1 MSNQAPFRYD
11 VVGSFLRPEYL
22 KDARA
27 KFAEGKITEEQLKE
41 TVLFEQLKKLGL
53 IEDKPKTG
61 YERREECNNKKYYF
75 VNTIDLVIENE
86 NTVLFDQNRYDVG
99 NYYSDKTIAEN
110 NARADR
116 LLRCLRQWQAQNDK
130 VISVSDWKNE
140 GIIKYF
146 IAYNY
151 RSSLFEIG
159 RCSRRREPNIIY
171 FTTKDKVSK
180 AVKNFRDELE
190 WYFTEYQQRL
200 DEE

>member
-1 MSNQAPFRYD
+1 MKVELKANGKSVQAEI
-11 VVGSFLRPEYL
+11 SE
-22 KDARA
+22 
-27 KFAEGKITEEQLKE
+27 
-41 TVLFEQLKKLGL
+41 EQLKKLGL
-53 IEDKPKTG
+53 IEDKPRAG
-61 YERREECNNKKYYF
+61 YERVEKGEMYYLVDIYNNIMRVTEDNDQGDEQCY
-75 VNTIDLVIENE
+75 NT
-86 NTVLFDQNRYDVG
+86 G

-116 LLRCLRQWQAQNDK
+116 LLRQLKQWQAQNDK
-130 VISVSDWKNE
+130 AISISDWKNE

>member
-1 MSNQAPFRYD
+1 MKVELKVNDKSVQAEIP
-11 VVGSFLRPEYL
+11 
-22 KDARA
+22 
-27 KFAEGKITEEQLKE
+27 EEQLKE

-75 VNTIDLVIENE
+75 VNTIDLVIEDE

-130 VISVSDWKNE
+130 VISVSDWKNDK
-140 GIIKYF
+140 INKYC
-146 IAYNY
+146 ITYGY
-151 RSSLFEIG
+151 GDEKLYVDHYYSIRL
-159 RCSRRREPNIIY
+159 PNTIH
-171 FTTKDKVSK
+171 FTTKEK
-180 AVKNFRDELE
+180 AEEAIEVFKDELL
-190 WYFTEYQQRL
+190 WYFTEYVQRL
-200 DEE
+200 DEVCD

>member
-1 MSNQAPFRYD
+1 MK
-11 VVGSFLRPEYL
+11 VEL
-22 KDARA
+22 KVND
-27 KFAEGKITEEQLKE
+27 KTVQVEMTEEQLKE
-41 TVLFEQLKKLGL
+41 LGV
-53 IEDKPKTG
+53 IKPRTG

>member
-1 MSNQAPFRYD
+1 MKVTINANGTTIQAEI
-11 VVGSFLRPEYL
+11 S
-22 KDARA
+22 
-27 KFAEGKITEEQLKE
+27 EEQLKE
-41 TVLFEQLKKLGL
+41 LGL
-53 IEDKPKTG
+53 IEEQPTG
-61 YERREECNNKKYYF
+61 YERVEKSETYY
-75 VNTIDLVIENE
+75 VINTEDDSMINITEFNDQTDERCY
-86 NTVLFDQNRYDVG
+86 NTG

-116 LLRCLRQWQAQNDK
+116 LHRQLKQWQAQNDK
-130 VISVSDWKNE
+130 AISISDWKNE